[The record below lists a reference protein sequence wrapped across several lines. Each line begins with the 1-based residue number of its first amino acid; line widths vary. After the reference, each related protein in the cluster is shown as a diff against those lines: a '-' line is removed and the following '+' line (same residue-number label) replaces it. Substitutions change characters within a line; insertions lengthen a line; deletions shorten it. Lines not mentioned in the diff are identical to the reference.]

1 MISVVTPAR
10 GRPDLTRQ
18 FIESAYDTASSPDNI
33 EMIFRFDDCDPD
45 LAELEDVVFSVKR
58 PTCWCI
64 VGSRLFGY
72 SSMHEMTNEMCARA
86 NEKSVGMMIGN
97 NDMRF
102 KSKDWD
108 LGYESIIKNNPIAII
123 QVKRN
128 RYNGTGMQFPLITKA
143 VHQILGHYALHPSL
157 DGYISWV
164 GIMARCMVYSNVEV
178 EHDHFEGDDVYTDRI
193 DSDKEKQHT
202 FRAEETQRLIVED
215 AKKLSAEIGLIE
227 LADFYGWR

>member
-10 GRPDLTRQ
+10 GRPDLTRR
-18 FIESAYDTASSPDNI
+18 FIESAYETASKPGNI

-45 LAELEDVVFSVKR
+45 LSELKDVVHSAKQ
-58 PTCWCI
+58 PTCWYI

-72 SSMHEMTNEMCARA
+72 SSMHEMTNEMCLRG
-86 NEKSVGMMIGN
+86 NGCGMMIGN

-102 KSKDWD
+102 KSKNWD
-108 LGYESIIKNNPIAII
+108 LEYHRIIEANPIAVI

-128 RYNGTGMQFPLITKA
+128 KDNGTGMQFPMITRA

-164 GIMARCMVYSNVEV
+164 GIMARCMIYSDVDI
-178 EHDHFEGDDVYTDRI
+178 EHDHYEGDDVYTDRVG
-193 DSDKEKQHT
+193 SDKEKQYT
-202 FRAEETQRLIVED
+202 FRAKETQRLIIED
-215 AKKLSAEIGLIE
+215 AKMLSEQIGLMA
-227 LADFYGWR
+227 LSNFYGWSK